1 MKMQTTLAEC
11 CENLADVAVIARI
24 RQVRYNRIQV
34 PSCNTVIVVARDEQ
48 TVGRLLKEKRR
59 WIERKIAALRDIES
73 LAAIKEGEF
82 YYFGKS
88 RRYADEIVTLKKQ
101 ARKDLLSYALT
112 YLKQNFVMLPKVS
125 IRRMRSRLGTYSA
138 KKDEIRL
145 SAYLV
150 FLPPQLVDYII
161 FHEFAHRDIRNHG
174 SGFWKK
180 IETRYPDWKS
190 REREIDLW
198 WLRVKK
204 QIDKYKDLELI

>member
-1 MKMQTTLAEC
+1 MEMQMTLAEC

-24 RQVRYNRIQV
+24 RRVRYNRIQV
-34 PSCNTVIVVARDEQ
+34 PSCNTIIVVARDKH

-59 WIERKIAALRDIES
+59 WIERKIAALRDMES

-82 YYFGKS
+82 YYFGEP
-88 RRYADEIVTLKKQ
+88 RRYADGVAALKKQ
-101 ARKDLLSYALT
+101 ARKDLLSHALV
-112 YLKQNFVMLPKVS
+112 YLKQNSAMPPTVA

-150 FLPPQLVDYII
+150 FLPHSLIDYII

-204 QIDKYKDLELI
+204 QINKYKDLELI